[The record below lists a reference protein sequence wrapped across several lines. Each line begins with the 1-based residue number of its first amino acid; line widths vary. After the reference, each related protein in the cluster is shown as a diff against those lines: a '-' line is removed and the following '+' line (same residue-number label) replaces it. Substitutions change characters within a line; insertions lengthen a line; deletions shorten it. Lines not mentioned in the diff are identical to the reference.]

1 MLTMMSM
8 EPKPLSVAMTSFSGK
23 SGAVVSPGIALTAP
37 PSLSM
42 IMPVSK
48 TTSRS
53 RSFNMTD
60 APAAAS
66 FCATARP
73 MPRPAPVTS
82 AVLPFRS
89 IAMHRVLSHPMP
101 VLGSGQMR
109 LLILPLLFLAT
120 TLFATES
127 AERTVGSATA
137 PVTLDVYSD
146 FQCPHCA
153 RLHFGALKEALGDC
167 VASGKVRIVYHDF
180 PLPQHQYARKAA
192 QYAGAGARIGRYE
205 RICDTIFKNQD
216 AWGQT
221 GDIESFVSRELTA
234 PEMA

>member
-1 MLTMMSM
+1 
-8 EPKPLSVAMTSFSGK
+8 
-23 SGAVVSPGIALTAP
+23 
-37 PSLSM
+37 
-42 IMPVSK
+42 
-48 TTSRS
+48 
-53 RSFNMTD
+53 
-60 APAAAS
+60 
-66 FCATARP
+66 
-73 MPRPAPVTS
+73 
-82 AVLPFRS
+82 
-89 IAMHRVLSHPMP
+89 
-101 VLGSGQMR
+101 MR

-127 AERTVGSATA
+127 ADRTVGSATA

-180 PLPQHQYARKAA
+180 PLPQHPYARKAA
-192 QYAGAGARIGRYE
+192 QYANAAARIGRYE

-234 PEMA
+234 PEMAKLKKILSDPKSLAEINKEIDADIALGQKIPLGETPTMILSGGGKTYPIRGDVRYDLLKQLVNSLPVK